1 MAGSSVSSVEGTR
14 AGSYDAEDVQA
25 AAPQPAEVGI
35 AAAEAIRI
43 WDYLIGS
50 NLGGHALR
58 VVLASNAE
66 NAAVLFRLRLVA
78 RRFHSELPKY
88 VASLNFSG
96 LNIPLLSD
104 ELFIWRHIPFSNL
117 SNLTTSPDQSET
129 QRRIKITVRLGES
142 IGVTIDTEGYVKD
155 VTPGG
160 QLKTNG
166 GINVGDRIVEAG
178 GTSLGTAELDT
189 TTWGNQVKCIIQE
202 KTHREDKSLGLT
214 FEQVRAPLLSSD
226 VWCL

>member
-14 AGSYDAEDVQA
+14 AGSYEGEDVQA

-50 NLGGHALR
+50 NLGRRALR
-58 VVLASNAE
+58 VVLASSNAE

-96 LNIPLLSD
+96 LNIPSLSD
-104 ELFIWRHIPFSNL
+104 ELFIPFSNL
-117 SNLTTSPDQSET
+117 SRDRVLYASA
-129 QRRIKITVRLGES
+129 ES
-142 IGVTIDTEGYVKD
+142 
-155 VTPGG
+155 
-160 QLKTNG
+160 Q
-166 GINVGDRIVEAG
+166 
-178 GTSLGTAELDT
+178 
-189 TTWGNQVKCIIQE
+189 
-202 KTHREDKSLGLT
+202 
-214 FEQVRAPLLSSD
+214 
-226 VWCL
+226 

>member
-14 AGSYDAEDVQA
+14 AGSYEGEDMQ
-25 AAPQPAEVGI
+25 

-50 NLGGHALR
+50 NLGRRALR

-96 LNIPLLSD
+96 LNIPSLSD
-104 ELFIWRHIPFSNL
+104 ELFIPFSNL
-117 SNLTTSPDQSET
+117 SLVDLSGCRPAGTTPAGAALLVTCLSPCSPA
-129 QRRIKITVRLGES
+129 I
-142 IGVTIDTEGYVKD
+142 
-155 VTPGG
+155 P
-160 QLKTNG
+160 
-166 GINVGDRIVEAG
+166 
-178 GTSLGTAELDT
+178 
-189 TTWGNQVKCIIQE
+189 
-202 KTHREDKSLGLT
+202 
-214 FEQVRAPLLSSD
+214 
-226 VWCL
+226 

>member
-14 AGSYDAEDVQA
+14 AGSYEGEDVQA

-50 NLGGHALR
+50 NLGRRALR

-96 LNIPLLSD
+96 LNIPSLSD
-104 ELFIWRHIPFSNL
+104 ELFIPFSNL
-117 SNLTTSPDQSET
+117 SLVDLSGCRLAGTTPAGAA
-129 QRRIKITVRLGES
+129 LL
-142 IGVTIDTEGYVKD
+142 VT
-155 VTPGG
+155 
-160 QLKTNG
+160 
-166 GINVGDRIVEAG
+166 
-178 GTSLGTAELDT
+178 
-189 TTWGNQVKCIIQE
+189 C
-202 KTHREDKSLGLT
+202 
-214 FEQVRAPLLSSD
+214 LSYLQFRDSY
-226 VWCL
+226 

>member
-14 AGSYDAEDVQA
+14 AGSYEGEDVQA

-50 NLGGHALR
+50 NLGRRALR
-58 VVLASNAE
+58 VVLASSNAE

-96 LNIPLLSD
+96 LNIPSLSD
-104 ELFIWRHIPFSNL
+104 ELFIPFSNL
-117 SNLTTSPDQSET
+117 SLVDLSGCGLLAGTTPAGAA
-129 QRRIKITVRLGES
+129 LL
-142 IGVTIDTEGYVKD
+142 VT
-155 VTPGG
+155 
-160 QLKTNG
+160 
-166 GINVGDRIVEAG
+166 
-178 GTSLGTAELDT
+178 
-189 TTWGNQVKCIIQE
+189 C
-202 KTHREDKSLGLT
+202 
-214 FEQVRAPLLSSD
+214 LSS
-226 VWCL
+226 CSPAIP

>member
-14 AGSYDAEDVQA
+14 AGSYEGEDVQA

-50 NLGGHALR
+50 NLGRRALR

-88 VASLNFSG
+88 VASLKFG
-96 LNIPLLSD
+96 LGLVPEDGSMVM
-104 ELFIWRHIPFSNL
+104 WRHSARHP
-117 SNLTTSPDQSET
+117 P
-129 QRRIKITVRLGES
+129 
-142 IGVTIDTEGYVKD
+142 
-155 VTPGG
+155 
-160 QLKTNG
+160 
-166 GINVGDRIVEAG
+166 AG
-178 GTSLGTAELDT
+178 GRAGTTPAGAVLLVT
-189 TTWGNQVKCIIQE
+189 C
-202 KTHREDKSLGLT
+202 
-214 FEQVRAPLLSSD
+214 LSS
-226 VWCL
+226 CSPAIP

>member
-14 AGSYDAEDVQA
+14 AGSYEGEDVQA

-50 NLGGHALR
+50 NLGRRALR

-96 LNIPLLSD
+96 LNIPSLSD
-104 ELFIWRHIPFSNL
+104 ELFIPFSSNL
-117 SNLTTSPDQSET
+117 SLVDLSGCRLATGMTPA
-129 QRRIKITVRLGES
+129 RRCS
-142 IGVTIDTEGYVKD
+142 
-155 VTPGG
+155 
-160 QLKTNG
+160 
-166 GINVGDRIVEAG
+166 
-178 GTSLGTAELDT
+178 SLVYRPAHLQFRD
-189 TTWGNQVKCIIQE
+189 
-202 KTHREDKSLGLT
+202 SY
-214 FEQVRAPLLSSD
+214 
-226 VWCL
+226 

>member
-14 AGSYDAEDVQA
+14 AGSYEGEDVQA

-50 NLGGHALR
+50 NLGRRALR

-96 LNIPLLSD
+96 LNIPSLSD
-104 ELFIWRHIPFSNL
+104 ELFIPFSNL
-117 SNLTTSPDQSET
+117 SLVDLSGCRLLAGTTPAGAA
-129 QRRIKITVRLGES
+129 LL
-142 IGVTIDTEGYVKD
+142 VT
-155 VTPGG
+155 
-160 QLKTNG
+160 
-166 GINVGDRIVEAG
+166 
-178 GTSLGTAELDT
+178 
-189 TTWGNQVKCIIQE
+189 C
-202 KTHREDKSLGLT
+202 
-214 FEQVRAPLLSSD
+214 LSYLQFRDSY
-226 VWCL
+226 

>member
-14 AGSYDAEDVQA
+14 AGSYEGEDVQA

-50 NLGGHALR
+50 NLGRRALR

-96 LNIPLLSD
+96 LNIPSLSD
-104 ELFIWRHIPFSNL
+104 ELFIPFSNL
-117 SNLTTSPDQSET
+117 SLVDLSDCRLAGTTPAGAA
-129 QRRIKITVRLGES
+129 LL
-142 IGVTIDTEGYVKD
+142 VTY
-155 VTPGG
+155 
-160 QLKTNG
+160 LSSCS
-166 GINVGDRIVEAG
+166 RAIVIPRGAG
-178 GTSLGTAELDT
+178 GFLGGAQPIDELESL
-189 TTWGNQVKCIIQE
+189 WM
-202 KTHREDKSLGLT
+202 RE
-214 FEQVRAPLLSSD
+214 AH
-226 VWCL
+226 

>member
-14 AGSYDAEDVQA
+14 AGSYEGEDVQA

-50 NLGGHALR
+50 NLGRRALR

-96 LNIPLLSD
+96 LNIPSLSD
-104 ELFIWRHIPFSNL
+104 ELFIPFSSNL
-117 SNLTTSPDQSET
+117 SLVDLSGCHLATGMTPARRSSSFVSPPAH
-129 QRRIKITVRLGES
+129 VRF
-142 IGVTIDTEGYVKD
+142 
-155 VTPGG
+155 
-160 QLKTNG
+160 
-166 GINVGDRIVEAG
+166 GD
-178 GTSLGTAELDT
+178 S
-189 TTWGNQVKCIIQE
+189 
-202 KTHREDKSLGLT
+202 
-214 FEQVRAPLLSSD
+214 
-226 VWCL
+226 